1 MILESRYG
9 EDSANNQKE
18 SRARSDKIKKY
29 LNLIPEMKSIDINV
43 NPNNTN
49 EPKSGSRIKRKLIR
63 KNIKNIGIN
72 GLGSER
78 RIVLLSAK

>member
-1 MILESRYG
+1 MRVFIE
-9 EDSANNQKE
+9 EIK
-18 SRARSDKIKKY
+18 ARTDKIKKY

-63 KNIKNIGIN
+63 KNIKKIGIN

-78 RIVLLSAK
+78 RIVLVSAK

>member
-18 SRARSDKIKKY
+18 IRAISDMIKKY

-78 RIVLLSAK
+78 RIVLLSVK

>member
-18 SRARSDKIKKY
+18 IRARSDKIKKY

-43 NPNNTN
+43 KPNNTN

-72 GLGSER
+72 GLGSKR

>member
-1 MILESRYG
+1 
-9 EDSANNQKE
+9 
-18 SRARSDKIKKY
+18 
-29 LNLIPEMKSIDINV
+29 MKSIDINV

>member
-18 SRARSDKIKKY
+18 ITARSDKIKKY
-29 LNLIPEMKSIDINV
+29 LNLIPEMKSIDISV

-49 EPKSGSRIKRKLIR
+49 EPKSGSRIKRKLIE
-63 KNIKNIGIN
+63 KILKI
-72 GLGSER
+72 
-78 RIVLLSAK
+78 

>member
-1 MILESRYG
+1 
-9 EDSANNQKE
+9 
-18 SRARSDKIKKY
+18 
-29 LNLIPEMKSIDINV
+29 MKSIDIKV
-43 NPNNTN
+43 NPSNTN

>member
-18 SRARSDKIKKY
+18 IRAISDMIKKY

-78 RIVLLSAK
+78 RIVLLSDK